1 MSEKRE
7 SRVWGDQ
14 GVEPDPGEEVYEGQT
29 RPIAEYDNWAMYT
42 VTSDISTLFDW
53 LGSVE
58 GDLDDHEADTSTHGA
73 EEGEHVALTPRE
85 DQAVA
90 YDDVV
95 NREHGIED
103 HDGSV
108 ASSDDL
114 DSVETSLSDDI
125 SSVDDDLQQHK
136 DDDSTHGAGDGEHLA
151 VTSREDQAVEY
162 DEVVNREHGMEDHDG
177 SIASSDELSAVDD
190 DLQGHKDD
198 TENPHKTTADQV
210 GAPTQSEFD
219 DHRHAGETI
228 VPAKIRLDDDVE
240 QYIDPDSGALVI
252 EHTPSGNTWTF
263 DPDGSL
269 ELEKLSSNTVDA
281 GEKNRLPK
289 YDDLDVAPDD
299 AGLFIA
305 EDMGRLAYKEA

>member
-1 MSEKRE
+1 MSEEQE

-58 GDLDDHEADTSTHGA
+58 GDLDDHEVDTSTHGA

-95 NREHGIED
+95 D
-103 HDGSV
+103 
-108 ASSDDL
+108 
-114 DSVETSLSDDI
+114 
-125 SSVDDDLQQHK
+125 
-136 DDDSTHGAGDGEHLA
+136 
-151 VTSREDQAVEY
+151 
-162 DEVVNREHGMEDHDG
+162 REHGMEDHDG
-177 SIASSDELSAVDD
+177 SVASSANLDSVDD
-190 DLQGHKDD
+190 DLQGHKED
-198 TENPHKTTADQV
+198 TENPHAVDADQV

-228 VPAKIRLDDDVE
+228 VPEKIRLDNEDVE
-240 QYIDPDSGALVI
+240 QYIDPDLGALVI
-252 EHTPSGNTWTF
+252 EHIPSGNTWTF

-281 GEKNRLPK
+281 SEKNHLPK
-289 YDDLDVAPDD
+289 YDELDDAPDD
-299 AGLFIA
+299 TGLFVA
-305 EDMGRLAYKEA
+305 ENEGRLAYKEVN